1 MINLLKR
8 HYQSI
13 RKRGLIKDNTK
24 DFEFILKM
32 DEELN
37 EIADAKTKKERIK
50 EVVDLMTVCT
60 NYLIHQKQDI
70 EKLLIKNIEHQE
82 TRKK

>member
-1 MINLLKR
+1 MINLFKR

-37 EIADAKTKKERIK
+37 EIADAKTNKERIK